1 MPATNAM
8 ATMTSN
14 GVNLVDEYDARSGF
28 LALLEHVADAR
39 GADPDEHFNEIRAT
53 DRKEW
58 HIGFPRDGARQKCL
72 AGAGRADQ
80 ENALGNAA
88 AEFLK
93 FFRIAQE
100 LDQLLDFILCLLDAG
115 DIAKRDFV
123 LVPGQHARFR
133 FAEIERAFPG
143 HADLLAKQKIKHEEE
158 QGDGE

>member
-1 MPATNAM
+1 MPTPNAM

-39 GADPDEHFNEIRAT
+39 GAHADEHFNEIRAT
-53 DRKEW
+53 DRKER

-88 AEFLK
+88 AELLEFLG
-93 FFRIAQE
+93 ITQE
-100 LDQLLDFILCLLDAG
+100 LDELLHFVLCFLYAG
-115 DIAKRDFV
+115 HIAKRDLV
-123 LVPGQHARFR
+123 LIPGKHARFR
-133 FAEIERAFPG
+133 FPEIEGAFPG
-143 HADLLAKQKIKHEEE
+143 HADLLAEQK
-158 QGDGE
+158 